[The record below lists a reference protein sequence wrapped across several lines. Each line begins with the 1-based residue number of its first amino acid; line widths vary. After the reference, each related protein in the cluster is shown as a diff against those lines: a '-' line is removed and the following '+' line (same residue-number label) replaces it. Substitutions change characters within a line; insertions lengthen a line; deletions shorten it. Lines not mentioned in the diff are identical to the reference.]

1 MGKERQNKNT
11 NTNTNCQSNGRQQFF
26 LKKKEKKIP
35 VNFFIECFSHETQG
49 EEKNACHLKFA
60 ILKKLIKKD
69 TIVHIIKK
77 AEISNPKSEES
88 GLYPNSGFTL
98 IFFRVKCM

>member
-1 MGKERQNKNT
+1 MGKERQNTNT
-11 NTNTNCQSNGRQQFF
+11 NTNTNCQSNGRQQKN
-26 LKKKEKKIP
+26 LKEKRKKLP

-49 EEKNACHLKFA
+49 GEKNACHLKFA

-88 GLYPNSGFTL
+88 GLTLILAFTL
-98 IFFRVKCM
+98 IFLRVKCM